1 MTARFPLRYNNW
13 KRCSRYNARMDW
25 TCGRSRTSPLRL
37 SMLFNQRMNPFERAE
52 QWEDYPRW
60 RVDNA
65 WAFMPAQAIVAQF
78 FQSFKEFRARKTR
91 KLQPRSNIVPT

>member
-1 MTARFPLRYNNW
+1 
-13 KRCSRYNARMDW
+13 MDW

-52 QWEDYPRW
+52 QWEL
-60 RVDNA
+60 RVGGSI
-65 WAFMPAQAIVAQF
+65 MLGGCCRHQAIVAQF

-91 KLQPRSNIVPT
+91 KLSLDLISFQHDRQKWLG

>member
-1 MTARFPLRYNNW
+1 MFSVQRAHGLDVWQEPYVT
-13 KRCSRYNARMDW
+13 
-25 TCGRSRTSPLRL
+25 LRL

-52 QWEDYPRW
+52 QWEDYSRW

-78 FQSFKEFRARKTR
+78 LQSFKEFRARAKPGSFSLDLISFQHDR
-91 KLQPRSNIVPT
+91 QKWMG